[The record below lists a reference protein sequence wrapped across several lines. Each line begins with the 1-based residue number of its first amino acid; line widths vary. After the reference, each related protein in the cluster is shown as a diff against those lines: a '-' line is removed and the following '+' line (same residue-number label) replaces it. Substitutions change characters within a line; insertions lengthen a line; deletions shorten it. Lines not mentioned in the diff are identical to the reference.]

1 MKKLSTSLV
10 LAATLFASTVAL
22 AQQKYPGV
30 GRAATPA
37 EIKAWDIDVRP
48 DFKGLPAGS
57 GSVQT
62 GQQIWQAK
70 CESCHGTFGE
80 SNEVF
85 TPIAGGTNKK
95 DMETGRV
102 ASLKRPD
109 FPQRSTLMK
118 LSEMSSLWDYINRA
132 MPWNAPKSL
141 SADEVYAVTAFVLSL
156 GDIVPSD
163 FVLSDKNIAEVQAR
177 LPNRNGLVKFMPM
190 WDVRGKGDVTNVACM
205 TNCAKEVSL
214 SSTLPDHARNAH
226 GNIAEQNRLVGA
238 VRGTDT
244 TKPPPPTMATT
255 ATTATTATAV
265 TTATA
270 QDVSLS
276 SLAPAPAAA
285 SAATPAGVA
294 SAQEL
299 ARKSTC
305 VACHVSNRKL
315 VGPSY
320 ADIAKKYAGDASAV
334 SKLMD
339 KVKKGG
345 AGVWGVIPMPPHAE
359 MSDANIKTL
368 VEWALQGGK

>member
-1 MKKLSTSLV
+1 MNRLFKSLLVAAALMASTS
-10 LAATLFASTVAL
+10 AF
-22 AQQKYPGV
+22 AQQKYPGI

-37 EIKAWDIDVRP
+37 EVKAWDIDVRP

-57 GSVQT
+57 GSVQK
-62 GQQIWQAK
+62 GQQIWEAK

-85 TPIAGGTNKK
+85 TPIAGGTTKN
-95 DMETGRV
+95 DIETGRV

-141 SADEVYAVTAFVLSL
+141 TVDEVYAVTAYILNL

-205 TNCAKEVSL
+205 TNCEKEVTL

-238 VRGTDT
+238 VRGADT
-244 TKPPPPTMATT
+244 TKPPPPAMAV
-255 ATTATTATAV
+255 AREV
-265 TTATA
+265 P
-270 QDVSLS
+270 VV
-276 SLAPAPAAA
+276 APAPAKAVTA
-285 SAATPAGVA
+285 P
-294 SAQEL
+294 EL

-305 VACHVSNRKL
+305 VACHVANRKL

-320 ADIAKKYAGDASAV
+320 VDIAKRYAGDATALP
-334 SKLMD
+334 KLME
-339 KVKKGG
+339 KVRKGG
-345 AGVWGVIPMPPHAE
+345 SGVWGVIPMPPHPE
-359 MSDANIKTL
+359 MSDADIKML
-368 VEWALQGGK
+368 VEWSLQGGK